1 MELDQPALQWLLNVG
16 MITGFT
22 SLTVSCYVLKR
33 ENKKLALELAHRRSL
48 NEQPEIAVTPS
59 AAPALTMELT
69 MGPHLSPVRHQDI
82 RHFVAQRSRDW
93 FASAPHTS

>member
-1 MELDQPALQWLLNVG
+1 MELDQPALQWLLSVG

-48 NEQPEIAVTPS
+48 NEQPEIAV
-59 AAPALTMELT
+59 MELT
-69 MGPHLSPVRHQDI
+69 MGPNLSPVRHQDI